1 MRKWYQRGC
10 KLPLLIRQAR
20 VDEFPYLA
28 EQLGPTV
35 ELVEGRVFVSE
46 LDGVL
51 VGVLPLRLVWQAEP
65 LLLLPESKRH
75 NKIAKSR
82 TCLMLYL
89 ACEDWIKDPI
99 RNIVGPRWLFAVTRS
114 KAVKDWSKR
123 LGWFRIFKGSNFY
136 IKHL

>member
-1 MRKWYQRGC
+1 MS
-10 KLPLLIRQAR
+10 LLIRQAR
-20 VDEFPYLA
+20 TDEFPYLS

-46 LDGVL
+46 MDGVL
-51 VGVLPLRLVWQAEP
+51 VGVLPLRLVWNCEP
-65 LLLLPESKRH
+65 LLLLPAAAKLP
-75 NKIAKSR
+75 KITKSR
-82 TCLMLYL
+82 TMLLLYL
-89 ACEDWIKDPI
+89 ACEDWIRDPM
-99 RNIVGPRWLFAVTRS
+99 RNKLGPRWLFAVTRS